1 MCLCCN
7 LVNKLIKEIKIIR
20 FNILISIKKKFE
32 ISVLIVLLIFWKC
45 GNLFL
50 VYFIDIFKKIVIK
63 NMIDECLIEK

>member
-1 MCLCCN
+1 M
-7 LVNKLIKEIKIIR
+7 NKLIKEIKIIR